1 MIDFEPTALWRKRL
15 NLYQL
20 FSLLAFSHLSKIL
33 NQWFISWP
41 NLSLYVIGSVWLLV
55 VPIVR
60 HAGHVTPPQIIYR
73 EYNARAQQCALRP
86 PKLDSSIIK
95 YDEATTLRLA
105 SRPSGWNCVL
115 YWKKPDAE
123 LKEVVS
129 APPAALHQLGWQI
142 TRPGGWC
149 RALDF
154 AADTK
159 CWTKRHFKT
168 KTAAVISKAEMG
180 GLEFRHS
187 RIAIFRVKQV

>member
-1 MIDFEPTALWRKRL
+1 MWHRHRL
-15 NLYQL
+15 
-20 FSLLAFSHLSKIL
+20 
-33 NQWFISWP
+33 
-41 NLSLYVIGSVWLLV
+41 
-55 VPIVR
+55 
-60 HAGHVTPPQIIYR
+60 
-73 EYNARAQQCALRP
+73 YNARAQQCALRP
-86 PKLDSSIIK
+86 PKLDSSTIK

-115 YWKKPDAE
+115 NWKKPDAE

-180 GLEFRHS
+180 GLQFRYS
-187 RIAIFRVKQV
+187 RIAICRVKHVQMCVSLFRYIYKGTIFFRKIYFISDIRAILK